1 MKIKSVFCFLL
12 TLLIFSTCFMAF
24 SGEEASAASALLEN
38 IKEPIKV
45 PIQDFPIKDKEEIE
59 DDLGSSFP
67 NLKED
72 KEEIEIP
79 TSSFP
84 SQYCLR
90 DEYILFAQH
99 QDKHGY
105 CWNFAATMAAA
116 TTIMKA
122 TNEYYDFSELWL
134 GLAAYNCLSGYTQV
148 GAGGHFTTQYDSLKT
163 SGLMLETDLPY
174 VESFI
179 MTNENAEGYYNFYNE
194 YSNDDLADSVT
205 YDSSMYYSRKNVE
218 DMKKHVYENGSL
230 YMTISFRSG
239 FVDDGNGVYYL
250 TPNQKNTNSL
260 HAISVIG
267 WDDNYERTL
276 YLNGSDTPTTFKGAW
291 IILNSY
297 TETSGTDGISFV
309 FYDDTNVGTIQGYK
323 YAPNTEKDLYFY
335 DKIESG
341 YAYPSNVIGKYY
353 GDFVAKTGETKQKNI
368 FYNDVSLEYSYVISD
383 GASVKDVRIY
393 LSGQDVTS
401 KFTVNIDNDQKRF
414 YISRDNADYGQYKI
428 LVKYG
433 NEEKSDTY
441 LNNFFVT
448 HGLVG
453 ETVEYD
459 NEKNDVGFNTGR
471 DLELYS
477 YISPSKNYV
486 IYTNKTTGEI
496 SFVPMHQ
503 SVYSEKNMSIPSISY
518 EITNG
523 EYKTKYSII
532 ANTGYILDYNFS
544 FEYYSDTSLLPVYVY
559 YDLDGGVN
567 NSKNYAMELANEEN
581 DLTLYAPT
589 RDGYTF
595 AGWYLD
601 YGNSS
606 RKIESDGDV
615 YYVDWDDITHMGE
628 SPTLFSSSYYKKY
641 YNNSSVVFVYA
652 HWEEVEYHTVS
663 LTMNGSGSSSMGE
676 TVLLNEEDSA
686 RYIFTSNSGWC
697 LSDVKIDGASVSK
710 KELIE
715 IANKGLLIENPTKD
729 IEIEATFTEGALILI
744 NLGENIKNAYLVQGT
759 DLTGQKY
766 YDGDFYVLSRP
777 ASLVFFT
784 LVVEVYDDTES
795 NTYVLDNVD
804 SYSVVDK
811 GVFSKRV
818 SLSRSEKYKEINV
831 GSATPKPKE
840 AVAVSYSVGPYVT
853 NHYISADKNATS
865 GSQNTATFTA
875 GDVVYLFIKAPANTV
890 QYEYYE
896 PDEFESIGRQWYR
909 KAVYVNADEAN
920 LGTFE
925 IDREYREYEIIWAN
939 WDGTIIYYE
948 DYYYGTFPEYD
959 YSNYYDEIEYPVR
972 PDDAYYTYTF
982 EGWTPSVVPV
992 VGNAIYKAVY
1002 SASPKQFAVNLDVTE
1017 GGTVKSLG
1025 ETDSLT
1031 HFGSLTYLIT
1041 PEEGYKIKD
1050 VIVNGESV
1058 GAVLSYTFKEVESDQ
1073 VLRVEF
1079 EKMKHSVSVIV
1090 GENGSADFVGSKEV
1104 DYGSDLTL
1112 NITPAELFQID
1123 FIKVNGKSESVSS
1136 AFTITIKAD
1145 TIIEIAFKQTV
1156 FEISTSSGENGTV
1169 TAGARVNV
1177 GENKVVE
1184 FTPNLGYKIKDVK
1197 IDGVSIGIVN
1207 SYTFEN
1213 VDRSHT
1219 VSVEY
1224 EAIKFNASLNT
1235 HGEGNVTPSV
1245 PLEGMPYGENLTFNV
1260 APKDGWII
1268 SSVFVDGELIE
1279 LQNGQLTIEN
1289 VTKNIDVLVIF
1300 EETIIENEEKEND
1313 VGYIIAISALSVSTI
1328 VSIILTVASKDK
1340 PKIKH
1345 VEIPGVKR
1353 K

>member
-24 SGEEASAASALLEN
+24 SGEEASAAGALLEN

-59 DDLGSSFP
+59 DDLGSSLP

-134 GLAAYNCLSGYTQV
+134 GLAAYNCLSSYNKV
-148 GAGGHFTTQYDSLKT
+148 GDGGSFTTQYNSLKT
-163 SGLMLETDLPY
+163 SGLMLESDLPY

-205 YDSSMYYSRKNVE
+205 YDSSMNYSRKNVE
-218 DMKKHVYENGSL
+218 EIKKHIYENGSL

-267 WDDNYERTL
+267 WDDNYQKEL

-335 DKIESG
+335 DKIENG
-341 YAYPSNVIGKYY
+341 YAYISNVIGKYC

-368 FYNDVSLEYSYVISD
+368 FYNDVSLEYSYVISE
-383 GASVKDVRIY
+383 GASVKGVKIY
-393 LSGQDVTS
+393 LGGVDVTS
-401 KFTVNIDNDQKRF
+401 KFTVNIDNDAKRF
-414 YISRDNADYGQYKI
+414 YISGDNADYGQYKVI
-428 LVKYG
+428 VTYG
-433 NEEKSDTY
+433 NSEKTDTY

-503 SVYSEKNMSIPSISY
+503 SVYSEMNMSIPSISY

-532 ANTGYILDYNFS
+532 ANTGYVLDYNFTI
-544 FEYYSDTSLLPVYVY
+544 EYHSDTSLLPVYVY
-559 YDLDGGVN
+559 YDLGGGVN
-567 NSKNYAMELANEEN
+567 NPKNYSMELANEST
-581 DLTLYAPT
+581 DLTLYAPS
-589 RDGYTF
+589 REGYTF

-601 YGNSS
+601 YGNGS
-606 RKIESDGDV
+606 RKIESDGDA

-652 HWEEVEYHTVS
+652 HWEEVEYHTVN
-663 LTMNGSGSSSMGE
+663 LAINGSGSSTMGE
-676 TVLLNEEDSA
+676 TALLSGEDSA
-686 RYIFTSNSGWC
+686 RYIFTPSGGWC
-697 LSDVKIDGASVSK
+697 LSDLKIDGTSVSRDK
-710 KELIE
+710 LIE
-715 IANKGLLIENPTKD
+715 IASKGLLIENPTKD
-729 IEIEATFTEGALILI
+729 IEIEATFSQGTLIFL
-744 NLGENIKNAYLVQGT
+744 NVGENIKNAYLVGASN
-759 DLTGQKY
+759 LNGQRY
-766 YDGDFYVLSRP
+766 YDGDLFQLPMGAYAAYFL
-777 ASLVFFT
+777 
-784 LVVEVYDDTES
+784 LVVEVYDDTDTH
-795 NTYVLDNVD
+795 TYVLDNIS
-804 SYSVVDK
+804 SYTAIEK
-811 GVFSKRV
+811 GVFSKRI
-818 SLSRSEKYKEINV
+818 SISRNDKYKQITV
-831 GSATPKPKE
+831 DSATPKPKE
-840 AVAVSYSVGPYVT
+840 DVTVTYTVNRFVAD
-853 NHYISADKNATS
+853 HYISADKDATS
-865 GSQNTATFTA
+865 GTQNAATFTA

-909 KAVYVNADEAN
+909 KAVYVNADKAN

-925 IDREYREYEIIWAN
+925 IDRYLREYKITWKN
-939 WDGTIIYYE
+939 WDGTVIYYE
-948 DYYYGTFPEYD
+948 YYEYGDTPVYYYEDQYKET
-959 YSNYYDEIEYPVR
+959 SHPVR
-972 PDDAYYTYTF
+972 PDDKHYTYTF
-982 EGWTPSVVPV
+982 ESWTPSVGTV
-992 VGNAIYKAVY
+992 VGNATYQAVY
-1002 SASPKQFAVNLDVTE
+1002 SSAPKQFTVNFDVTE

-1025 ETDSLT
+1025 ETNSLT
-1031 HFGSLTYLIT
+1031 HFDSLTYLIT

-1050 VIVNGESV
+1050 VLVNGESL
-1058 GAVLSYTFKEVESDQ
+1058 GAVLSYTFKDVEEDQ

-1079 EKMKHSVSVIV
+1079 EKIKHSVNVIV

-1112 NITPAELFQID
+1112 NITPSELFQID

-1136 AFTITIKAD
+1136 ALTITIKAD

-1156 FEISTSSGENGTV
+1156 FEISTSSSENGTV
-1169 TAGARVNV
+1169 TPSARVEK
-1177 GENKVVE
+1177 GGSQTVE
-1184 FTPNLGYKIKDVK
+1184 FSPSLGYKIKDVK
-1197 IDGVSIGIVN
+1197 IDGVSIGIVS

-1213 VDRSHT
+1213 VDKNHT

-1224 EAIKFNASLNT
+1224 EIIKINLLLNID
-1235 HGEGNVTPSV
+1235 GKGSVTPNN
-1245 PLEGMPYGENLTFNV
+1245 PLDNVSYGENRTLSFL
-1260 APKDGWII
+1260 AESGWTLAN
-1268 SSVFVDGELIE
+1268 VFVDGKLFE
-1279 LQNGQLTIEN
+1279 LQNGQLIIEN
-1289 VTKNIDVLVIF
+1289 VTSDIDVLVIF
-1300 EETIIENEEKEND
+1300 EEEKSN
-1313 VGYIIAISALSVSTI
+1313 VGYIIAVSALSLSTI
-1328 VSIILTVASKDK
+1328 VSIIIMASLKTM
-1340 PKIKH
+1340 PKRKY